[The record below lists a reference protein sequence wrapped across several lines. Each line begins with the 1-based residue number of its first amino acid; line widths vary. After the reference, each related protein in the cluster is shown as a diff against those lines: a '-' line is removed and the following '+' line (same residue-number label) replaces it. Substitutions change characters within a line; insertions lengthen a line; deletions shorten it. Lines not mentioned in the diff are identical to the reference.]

1 MIKKELKTAALLAVI
16 TAGLA
21 ATALTPLVAAELQ
34 HQATDKTAEQMKA
47 EQDSFKVSEDA
58 LMTMRNVG
66 GARLAIFNGTPDRA
80 QLYAD
85 AAVTRAD
92 ATLKD
97 ADKYAVDIKASAKNG
112 DKYVPFNTDLT
123 VAETF
128 KPTKE
133 NLEHISMANRHMQK
147 GETKKAIETLKVNG
161 IDVAM
166 TAELLPVQS
175 AKAHID
181 DAAKLIGEG
190 KYYEA
195 NLALK
200 AVENSVVT
208 EMFDNSAMPKDSAHS

>member
-175 AKAHID
+175 AKTHIE

-208 EMFDNSAMPKDSAHS
+208 EMFDTGAMPKDSAHS

>member
-34 HQATDKTAEQMKA
+34 HQTTDKTAEQMKA
-47 EQDSFKVSEDA
+47 EQASFKVSEDA

-175 AKAHID
+175 AKTHIE

-208 EMFDNSAMPKDSAHS
+208 EMFDTGAMPKDSAHS